1 MVKTQGDTY
10 RQSQLVL
17 SSQQDLHTEE
27 WGLLDLYYYFVTWE
41 GEESRSFNCRSR
53 EIRQGGAEKILSFL
67 TV

>member
-27 WGLLDLYYYFVTWE
+27 WGLLDLLYIIILWLGKAKKADLLTAGADKSVKE
-41 GEESRSFNCRSR
+41 GRRKSVAF
-53 EIRQGGAEKILSFL
+53 
-67 TV
+67 